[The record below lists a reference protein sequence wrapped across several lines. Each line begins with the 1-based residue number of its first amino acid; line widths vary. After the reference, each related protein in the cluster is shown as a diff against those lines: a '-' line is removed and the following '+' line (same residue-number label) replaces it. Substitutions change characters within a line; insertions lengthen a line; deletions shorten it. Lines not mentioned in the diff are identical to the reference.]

1 MSQLGQWDG
10 KERERLLIE
19 EEREV
24 RMWVLEVFKKWADL
38 KQISWRQK
46 SRELWLKEG
55 DKNTN
60 FFHKMTNARRRRN
73 FIAKIRVNDELLTEE
88 DGIKEGVASAF
99 CRILSESGEWRLTIG
114 IPTFDSLPSDDA
126 EGLETPF
133 SEEEV
138 LVGLFDLCGDKALGM
153 DGFIM
158 AFWKFCWDFVKREVM
173 GFFAEF
179 HDVGSFERSL
189 NTMFIVLVPKK
200 GGAYDLKDFRP
211 ISLVGGLYK
220 LLAKVLANKLK
231 KVVDKFV
238 SNFQHAF
245 VVGRQILDAF
255 SIENEA
261 IDSRIKGKLKEV
273 ICKLDI
279 KKAYDHVNWNFVL
292 ALLEKMGFGFKGI
305 GWIRW
310 CIFTVRS
317 SILVN
322 GSPFGFFQS
331 SRGLR
336 QGDPMSPYLFILAME
351 AFSCILIRA
360 KEEGF
365 FEGFLDEVEALF
377 MRLQVQT
384 SNRDI
389 EDKMIWLNSKSYIF
403 LS

>member
-1 MSQLGQWDG
+1 
-10 KERERLLIE
+10 
-19 EEREV
+19 
-24 RMWVLEVFKKWADL
+24 
-38 KQISWRQK
+38 
-46 SRELWLKEG
+46 
-55 DKNTN
+55 
-60 FFHKMTNARRRRN
+60 MTNARRRRN

-133 SEEEV
+133 SKEEV

-261 IDSRIKGKLKEV
+261 IDSRIKGKLKE
-273 ICKLDI
+273 
-279 KKAYDHVNWNFVL
+279 
-292 ALLEKMGFGFKGI
+292 GI